1 MLTNFRA
8 CRQTWPVSVEL
19 DQTHY
24 FHVFRNKNCKSSNG
38 IAWLHYQDSSNS
50 FHKQEQENYI
60 WLPIHFS
67 VQRVQQPKRHTC
79 YLVQI
84 RAFSDYCQVYRKG
97 WSTEN
102 FPKTDQILEKATLS
116 LHYNYLCDY
125 GRNVYCCWYDR
136 FHGEFSQLYGKLT
149 AFRFSLRISWWKK
162 PKWAS

>member
-19 DQTHY
+19 DQTYY

-97 WSTEN
+97 WFTKN
-102 FPKTDQILEKATLS
+102 FLKTDQNFRESHFITS
-116 LHYNYLCDY
+116 L
-125 GRNVYCCWYDR
+125 
-136 FHGEFSQLYGKLT
+136 QLFARLWEERLLLLVWSIPWWVFT
-149 AFRFSLRISWWKK
+149 ALW
-162 PKWAS
+162 